1 MATFF
6 AMPKL
11 GLNMTEGRIVNWLIK
26 EGALVKTGQ
35 PIIEIETDKATNEVE
50 APATGTIGKIL
61 HREGDDVPCNG
72 VLAVILSEGEA
83 LPASIPAMLDAEVA
97 PTSEVTVKKD
107 GQSSQ
112 PSQSPQQSSIGGR
125 ISISPSAKKFA
136 DELGVDISKVIPS
149 GTQVRRED
157 VERVYQEMQN
167 KTQPASSMDAM
178 KKPFSGI
185 RKLTGERMAL
195 SVHTTARVAL
205 NLEVNA
211 EKLTLRR
218 KSLETSL
225 GKVSYNLLIAEA
237 AGQALKEFPYMNS
250 RLSGDEIWEMN
261 SVNIGIAV
269 DTERG
274 LLVPVVKD
282 VVNKSIEVL
291 NQEFSGL
298 AERALAG
305 RSTPQDLENGTFT
318 ITNLGAQE
326 IESFVPVIN
335 LPECAIL
342 AIGAIMPKAVAV
354 GDQVVVQ
361 KMMALTLVFDH
372 RIVDGAAAAKFL
384 QRIKH
389 LLEEQNK

>member
-11 GLNMTEGRIVNWLIK
+11 GLNMVEGRIVSWLVK
-26 EGALVKTGQ
+26 EGAQVKSGQ
-35 PIIEIETDKATNEVE
+35 PILEIETDKATNEVE
-50 APATGTIGKIL
+50 APTTGTIGKIL
-61 HREGDDVPCNG
+61 HKEGDNVACNG
-72 VLAVILSEGEA
+72 VLAVILSEGES
-83 LPASIPAMLDAEVA
+83 LPDSIPAMIGEDVA
-97 PTSEVTVKKD
+97 PTSEVTVKRGD
-107 GQSSQ
+107 MTSQAAAGQQQ
-112 PSQSPQQSSIGGR
+112 PSSSGR
-125 ISISPSAKKFA
+125 ISISPSAKKLA
-136 DELGVDISKVIPS
+136 DDLGVDISKVIPS
-149 GTQVRRED
+149 GSQVRRED
-157 VERVYQEMQN
+157 VERVYQEMKN
-167 KTQPASSMDAM
+167 KTSSAPSMDAV
-178 KKPFSGI
+178 KKPFTGI
-185 RKLTGERMAL
+185 RKLTGERMAQ

-211 EKLTLRR
+211 EKLTTRR
-218 KSLETSL
+218 KSLEASL
-225 GKVSYNLLIAEA
+225 GKISYNILIAEA
-237 AGQALKEFPYMNS
+237 AGKALKEFPYMNS

-261 SVNIGIAV
+261 AINIGIAV

-282 VVNKSIEVL
+282 VVNKPIEVL
-291 NQEFSGL
+291 HQEFSAL

-305 RSTPQDLENGTFT
+305 RSSPQDLEGGTFT

-326 IESFVPVIN
+326 IESFVPIIN

-342 AIGAIMPKAVAV
+342 AVGAIMPKAIVI
-354 GDQVVVQ
+354 GDQVAVQ

-389 LLEEQNK
+389 ILEEN

>member
-11 GLNMTEGRIVNWLIK
+11 GLNMVEGRIVSWLIK
-26 EGALVKTGQ
+26 EGAQVKSGQ
-35 PIIEIETDKATNEVE
+35 PILEIETDKATNEVE
-50 APATGTIGKIL
+50 APTSGMIGKIL
-61 HREGDDVPCNG
+61 HKEGENVPCNG

-83 LPASIPAMLDAEVA
+83 LPASIPAMIGEEVA
-97 PTSEVTVKKD
+97 PTTEVTVKRVD
-107 GQSSQ
+107 MPSQTTGGQQQ
-112 PSQSPQQSSIGGR
+112 PSSGGR
-125 ISISPSAKKFA
+125 ISISPSAKKLA

-149 GTQVRRED
+149 GSQVRRED
-157 VERVYQEMQN
+157 VELVYQEMKS
-167 KTQPASSMDAM
+167 KTQSAPSTEAV
-178 KKPFSGI
+178 KKPFTGI

-211 EKLTLRR
+211 EKLTARR
-218 KSLETSL
+218 RTLEATL
-225 GKVSYNLLIAEA
+225 GKVSYNILITEA
-237 AGQALKEFPYMNS
+237 AAKALKEFPYMNS
-250 RLSGDEIWEMN
+250 RLSGDEIWEMK

-282 VVNKSIEVL
+282 AADKPIEIL
-291 NQEFSGL
+291 HKEFSTL

-305 RSTPQDLENGTFT
+305 RSTPQDLEGGTFT

-342 AIGAIMPKAVAV
+342 AVGAIMPKAVAIGEEV
-354 GDQVVVQ
+354 AIR

-372 RIVDGAAAAKFL
+372 RIVDGAAAAKFM

-389 LLEEQNK
+389 LLEE